1 MVVNTVFGSTP
12 DRYLENV
19 TLDLHSPK
27 NWSKVEKLKIEIR
40 FLIKKVFEFPLL
52 NQFLDILAPL
62 WAIWIYKIRSRLL
75 SRISPREGAA
85 GGPASV
91 PSSAKVSVKTS
102 IWKGG
107 VQSERKLCQS
117 T

>member
-40 FLIKKVFEFPLL
+40 FLIRKVFEFPLL

-62 WAIWIYKIRSRLL
+62 WAIWIYNIRSRLL

-91 PSSAKVSVKTS
+91 PSSARVSVKTS